1 MSDGASKG
9 TNDCLS
15 SEDDATDRC
24 ASSLTNEIL
33 EGGISAP
40 HLSSSLL
47 LTRNQSR
54 KSGKR
59 SREDAWHADHRVLS
73 SLQNTSWEK
82 FYRGT
87 VVPEEEWESFVSTM
101 RRSLPMS
108 LRVNTAENYSN
119 GAGELASWIRGH
131 FSLLFKIQNI
141 SFFLPEG
148 YAFQCDVSRGALK
161 RETALK
167 KWKQVISALNEGG
180 YITRQEAVSMLPPV
194 LLQVEPGQ
202 RVLDMCAAPGSKS
215 SQILEMLC
223 SKTLSEINGD
233 EGKNSLTKKTD
244 GVLVAN
250 DVSVSRLDIL
260 HHQTNRS
267 AGAHPHLIIT
277 NYDASRF
284 PLLASDDRF
293 HRVLCDVM
301 CSGDGTLRKSLDLW
315 PRWNVLLG
323 PSLHAS
329 QCRVLRRGM
338 KLCQQDGIV
347 VYSTCSLNPVEN
359 EAVVST
365 CLADVEQDGGKYEL
379 IDPSPFLLGWQ
390 CCSGVSEW
398 VLWSKDSKTPLRSYK
413 EAEEHMKEMEKAKST
428 NFSNTKKREKIFCFL
443 PSMFPNTTRLAE
455 QHIERCCRILPH
467 QQDTGGFFV
476 AAMRCMKAVPL
487 VAKHSSTEDE
497 SAIALDQSP
506 LQPPSDALREAVVN
520 ALQLPLSFSL
530 NGLVARNETKRE
542 QKIYYAHLPTIAL
555 SRRLG
560 EKVVSVGC
568 KVFEAVFKYS
578 WDKFRFA
585 SEGVSTLLPLL
596 PPHFVFSVSPSTI
609 LAFAEKNG
617 TLSDSEFLREVSKDK
632 EWLSMQPPC
641 FLLRCILPP
650 LRQPPNATE
659 DEHENASDSVIR
671 SDEAREKVQTD
682 TETVVSFCTSVKLAD
697 IVVGVER
704 VPLSGQVKAKV
715 PEWQAVLCRIACSSS
730 READGKESGL

>member
-1 MSDGASKG
+1 MSDEASSSTK
-9 TNDCLS
+9 DCLS
-15 SEDDATDRC
+15 SEDDVVDRC
-24 ASSLTNEIL
+24 TSSLMRKTL
-33 EGGISAP
+33 EGGMSAP
-40 HLSSSLL
+40 HLSSSSLV
-47 LTRNQSR
+47 TRNQSR
-54 KSGKR
+54 KSCKR

-108 LRVNTAENYSN
+108 LRVNTAENYSD
-119 GAGELASWIRGH
+119 GAGELASWLQSH
-131 FSLLFKIQNI
+131 FSLLFKVRNI

-161 RETALK
+161 RKTALK
-167 KWKQVISALNEGG
+167 RWKQVISALNEGG
-180 YITRQEAVSMLPPV
+180 YITRQETVSMLPPL

-215 SQILEMLC
+215 SQILEMLF
-223 SKTLSEINGD
+223 SRNFSEINEGK
-233 EGKNSLTKKTD
+233 GKNSLTKKS
-244 GVLVAN
+244 GGILVAN

-277 NYDASRF
+277 NYDASHF
-284 PLLASDDRF
+284 PLLTSDDRF

-329 QCRVLRRGM
+329 QCRVLCRGM

-365 CLADVEQDGGKYEL
+365 CLANIEKDGGKYEL
-379 IDPSPFLLGWQ
+379 IDPRPFLRGWHY
-390 CCSGVSEW
+390 CSGLSEW
-398 VLWSKDSKTPLRSYK
+398 VLWSEDSKTPLCSFK
-413 EAEEHMKEMEKAKST
+413 QAEEHMKEKEKEKST
-428 NFSNTKKREKIFCFL
+428 SFSNSKKREKVFRFS
-443 PSMFPNTTRLAE
+443 PSMFPDTIRLAE
-455 QHIERCCRILPH
+455 QHIEHCCRILPH

-476 AAMRCMKAVPL
+476 AAMRCLKVVPL
-487 VAKHSSTEDE
+487 QARHGSAEDV
-497 SAIALDQSP
+497 SAAALDQSP
-506 LQPPSDALREAVVN
+506 LQPPTDALRKAVIN
-520 ALQLPLSFSL
+520 ALQLPLSFPL

-542 QKIYYAHLPTIAL
+542 QKIYYAHLPTIAF

-560 EKVVSVGC
+560 ERVVSVGC

-596 PPHFVFSVSPSTI
+596 PPHFVISVSPATI
-609 LAFAEKNG
+609 VALAEKNG
-617 TLSDSEFLREVSKDK
+617 TLSDSELLHAVSKDS

-641 FLLRCILPP
+641 FLLRCVLPP
-650 LRQPPNATE
+650 IHGPPKSTE
-659 DEHENASDSVIR
+659 DEDENVNDNEIR
-671 SDEAREKVQTD
+671 NDEAVEKVQTD
-682 TETVVSFCTSVKLAD
+682 TETAISFCTSVQLAD
-697 IVVGVER
+697 IIVGVER
-704 VPLSGQVKAKV
+704 VPLFRQVKAKV
-715 PEWQAVLCRIACSSS
+715 PEWQAVLCRMACSASH
-730 READGKESGL
+730 EVDDKESSL